1 MYLIFWKNPKVCIS
15 HILSS
20 NIVLFL
26 ALIVDSIE
34 LLTYSNKYSV
44 FNINDYILIP
54 RKWVNLK
61 RILNVARITKFD
73 EKISQDL
80 GKKPSVGDTALHID
94 FDN

>member
-1 MYLIFWKNPKVCIS
+1 MFKSYD
-15 HILSS
+15 ILSS

-44 FNINDYILIP
+44 FNINDYILIA

-61 RILNVARITKFD
+61 RILAFCDLKKARITKFD

-80 GKKPSVGDTALHID
+80 GKKPSVGDTALHIE